1 MLRKHLLWAA
11 MATFM
16 GVVTP
21 THAQNSAT
29 LTGAG
34 ATFPAPLYHKWA
46 EDARG
51 PLGFNINYQSVG
63 SGAGINQITNRTVQF
78 GASDAPLN
86 TDRLTQN
93 NLIQIPMVLGSLVLA
108 YNIPGVRTGQL
119 RLTPEVLTAIY
130 RGEITMWNDARL
142 TSINPG
148 VNLPRMAIAPVYRA
162 DGSGTTWIFT
172 QYLSSVSEGWRAAV
186 GAGTSV
192 RWPTGSGARG
202 NEGVSGTVRRQRGAI
217 GYIES
222 SYAVL
227 NRLPVAQLRNR
238 DGNFVMPTTENIQ
251 ATAAQAQFTAESG
264 FVPQLLNQ
272 SGATSWPIVGATYL
286 LIPTNQA
293 DATINKRTYDWVQ
306 WAFAHGDESAER
318 LHYVPLPDAVKS
330 TLLTALRQ
338 ALRVP

>member
-1 MLRKHLLWAA
+1 MLRRKLLVACVA
-11 MATFM
+11 LITSATQ
-16 GVVTP
+16 VQ
-21 THAQNSAT
+21 AQTTAT

-34 ATFPAPLYHKWA
+34 ATFPAPLYHSWA
-46 EDARG
+46 QDAR
-51 PLGFNINYQSVG
+51 PQVGFQINYQSVG
-63 SGAGINQITNRTVQF
+63 SGAGINQIMNRTVQF

-108 YNIPGVRTGQL
+108 YNIPGVPPGQL

-130 RGEITMWNDARL
+130 RGEITMWNDVRL

-172 QYLSSVSEGWRAAV
+172 QYLSTVSDVWRTSV

-192 RWPTGSGARG
+192 RWPTGAGARG
-202 NEGVSGTVRRQRGAI
+202 NEGVSGTVARQRGAI

-227 NRLPVAQLRNR
+227 NNLSVAQLQNR
-238 DGNFVMPTTENIQ
+238 DGHFVRPTTENIQ
-251 ATAAQAQFTAESG
+251 ATAAQAEFTAANG

-272 SGATSWPIVGATYL
+272 SGANSWPIVGATYL
-286 LIPTNQA
+286 LIPTNQS
-293 DATINKRTYDWVQ
+293 DAAVNRRVFDWVQ
-306 WAFAHGDESAER
+306 WAFTHGDASAER
-318 LHYVPLPDAVKS
+318 LHYVPLPDAVKA
-330 TLLTALRQ
+330 TLLQALHTALN
-338 ALRVP
+338 LN